1 MQLVDIATNLS
12 LSDVFITEQLV
23 KRRTRPADYLGEK
36 HAIQDLAARMVDEPE
51 AVLPRFVELAMKMT
65 DGISAG
71 LSLLEEGSDPVVFRW
86 RFLTG
91 KLSAF
96 ENATTPRDFSPCGIT
111 LDRNAPVLATRPER
125 YYDWIA
131 ATGVDIPEV
140 LLVPL
145 YIHGK
150 QPLGTLW
157 IVAATE
163 GQLNREHARIA
174 TELASFVGIALKML
188 SSEKR
193 LQSALEQQ
201 ETLARE
207 MSHRVKNLFAVSE
220 GLVRLTTK
228 AAGSKEELRDMLVGR
243 FHALASAHALVRRN
257 FGPDG
262 TPPKVSDLAELLSVV
277 VQPHEH
283 ADFGGAERFTIS
295 GPPILCGEH
304 ALNGIALIFH
314 ELVTN
319 AAKYGAL
326 ASEAGY
332 VTIEWL
338 EQSSEV
344 TFTWREHGGPK
355 IDTTPQ
361 APGFGSKLLRDTVE
375 QQFKGTMQ
383 QVWDVDGLVVEIKI
397 PVESLRR

>member
-1 MQLVDIATNLS
+1 MN
-12 LSDVFITEQLV
+12 LSDVFITEQLL

-36 HAIQDLAARMVDEPE
+36 NALQDLAARMVDEPE

-65 DGISAG
+65 DGVSAG
-71 LSLLEEGSDPVVFRW
+71 LSLLEPTPAPAVFRW
-86 RFLTG
+86 RYLQG
-91 KLSAF
+91 RLAAF

-111 LDRNAPVLATRPER
+111 LDRNAPVLATRPDR

-150 QPLGTLW
+150 EPMGTLW
-157 IVAATE
+157 IVAGAE
-163 GQLNREHARIA
+163 GHLNREHARIA

-188 SSEKR
+188 QTESR

-201 ETLARE
+201 ETLTRE
-207 MSHRVKNLFAVSE
+207 MSHRVKNLFALSV

-228 AAGSKEELRDMLVGR
+228 TASTREELGDMLVGR

-257 FGPDG
+257 FSPDG
-262 TPPKVSDLAELLSVV
+262 APPEVSDLGELLSMIVE
-277 VQPHEH
+277 PHER
-283 ADFGGAERFTIS
+283 AASGGARRFTLS
-295 GPPILCGEH
+295 GPDLLCGER
-304 ALNGIALIFH
+304 ALSGIALVFH

-326 ASEAGY
+326 ATDSGS
-332 VTIEWL
+332 VVIEWA
-338 EQSSEV
+338 EQADQLI
-344 TFTWREHGGPK
+344 FNWREQGGPK
-355 IDTTPQ
+355 IGA
-361 APGFGSKLLRDTVE
+361 APPAAGFGSKLLLNTIE
-375 QQFKGTMQ
+375 QQFKGTLHQ
-383 QVWDVDGLVVEIKI
+383 SWNADGLVVEIRM
-397 PVESLRR
+397 PVESFRL